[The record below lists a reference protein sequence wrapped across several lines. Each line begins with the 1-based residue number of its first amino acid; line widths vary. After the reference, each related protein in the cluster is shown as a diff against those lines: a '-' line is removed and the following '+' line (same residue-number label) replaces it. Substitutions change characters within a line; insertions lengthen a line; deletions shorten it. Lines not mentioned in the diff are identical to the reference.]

1 MIQLLIT
8 VLVFVAVATSNEWVT
23 HGGLREDLHGLEV
36 RLTAGDRRGGICSK
50 FSCLP
55 GECVEFPDQKICLCP
70 EGFQSLDDRCI
81 EIPCASEYACWP
93 GVCLVREQ
101 GETCL
106 CPAGFTASA
115 DGACLITDLPCQRHL
130 DCGLGKCIQKNG
142 RETCLCPEEYY
153 SERESCK
160 ELNFL
165 CNEIDCRPGKCFVED
180 GREMCLCPSGY
191 TAGNK
196 KCMVLS
202 ATNVGKT
209 STILLMIV
217 VAVSSIMLTTFFGF
231 CVCFYFRRTP

>member
-115 DGACLITDLPCQRHL
+115 DGACL
-130 DCGLGKCIQKNG
+130 K
-142 RETCLCPEEYY
+142 
-153 SERESCK
+153 
-160 ELNFL
+160 LNFL